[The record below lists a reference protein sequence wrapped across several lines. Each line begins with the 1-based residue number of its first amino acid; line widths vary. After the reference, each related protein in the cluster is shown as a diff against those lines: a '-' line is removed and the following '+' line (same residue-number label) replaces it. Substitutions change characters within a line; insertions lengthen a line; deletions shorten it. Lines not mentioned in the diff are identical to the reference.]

1 MITLIKKIIKS
12 FLLAIGNLFK
22 DILLEILINLHF
34 YIIIKLNIIKLT
46 KLVYKE
52 KIGPLIFFLSFRHF
66 NKIIASLL
74 ICLN

>member
-52 KIGPLIFFLSFRHF
+52 KIGP
-66 NKIIASLL
+66 
-74 ICLN
+74 